1 MSSPRFPLSKTP
13 KHVIFF
19 TLSTFCHFYHSI
31 TLFSNS
37 TFFHLTSNFLI
48 YNSGTLTTLESLS
61 ELNVLQ
67 TKFTGSPVVIG
78 CFSDQDVAA
87 AAMLPSKKE
96 RLAQAEAKEEEE
108 EEKEWSGMAGSVQE
122 DKKNQENKK
131 NEENDSGTASSTS
144 LTTKDTKD
152 NQDNVKDSAVPTY
165 NITHDYQSFIELA
178 QVSGGD
184 YVFAR
189 IKSKNCPSILGSTS
203 LLGTATILMDEMH
216 SVFTFPNVSSVPIES
231 RTALLSN
238 FLETRLKS
246 MVVGELTPD
255 NSHTYLDQAEPVLLV
270 LCHPEEPKQNTKA
283 KKIALKLSQSFGA
296 GNLLLSW
303 ADGPEFATQF
313 MIENSKKRFP
323 AFLLL
328 SKMKSDKRSNLK
340 TKILIEDF
348 DKTTGR
354 LPDAMIDFPTYVYHR

>member
-1 MSSPRFPLSKTP
+1 MSLLPL
-13 KHVIFF
+13 
-19 TLSTFCHFYHSI
+19 SI

-96 RLAQAEAKEEEE
+96 RLAQAEAKAEEEE
-108 EEKEWSGMAGSVQE
+108 EEEWSGMAGSVQE
-122 DKKNQENKK
+122 DKKNKENEEIQEN
-131 NEENDSGTASSTS
+131 EEKDTGTASSTS
-144 LTTKDTKD
+144 LTTMD
-152 NQDNVKDSAVPTY
+152 NQDSKDTKDSAVPTY

-178 QVSGGD
+178 QVYGGD

-189 IKSKNCPSILGSTS
+189 IQSQNCPSILGSTS
-203 LLGTATILMDEMH
+203 LLGTVTILMDDMH

-270 LCHPEEPKQNTKA
+270 LCHPDEPKQNTKA